1 VYFQETYGTL
11 LHGKRIASDMFVWA
25 VGGLAEGLG
34 IRAVAQV
41 FEVDPNTVLQWLVAA
56 ADHLRAFSEY
66 FLHDVCVTQVQL
78 HELYVLLCAVREGKV
93 SEALQRLS
101 RSPHWVWAAI
111 DPVSMLLLTIEVG
124 ERTRAWCG

>member
-1 VYFQETYGTL
+1 VPWPRCSRSTPIQCCNGWSQPP
-11 LHGKRIASDMFVWA
+11 A
-25 VGGLAEGLG
+25 
-34 IRAVAQV
+34 
-41 FEVDPNTVLQWLVAA
+41 
-56 ADHLRAFSEY
+56 HLRAFSEY

-78 HELYVLLCAVREGKV
+78 DELYVLLCAVREGKV